1 MLKRTSLA
9 HASMA
14 AFILSKST
22 KGRNCIA
29 YQFNGL
35 SVSMSATLLIILVRS
50 SVVSSVTGIR
60 STSFPSTLFST
71 DPLTL
76 LSSADPLTLLSTDPL
91 ALFSTYLLTL
101 FSADSLAL
109 LSAAPLA
116 LLSTD
121 PLTLFSADPLALWSA
136 DPPALFSANPLA
148 LLSAEALSLFS
159 AGWSTGERD
168 WVVCAVGWAS
178 PAGWAEGGKW
188 LRRRRRAGLKVG
200 RAPLV

>member
-14 AFILSKST
+14 AFTLSKST

-35 SVSMSATLLIILVRS
+35 SVSMSATLLIIFVRS
-50 SVVSSVTGIR
+50 SVVSSVSGIR

-71 DPLTL
+71 DPI
-76 LSSADPLTLLSTDPL
+76 
-91 ALFSTYLLTL
+91 
-101 FSADSLAL
+101 
-109 LSAAPLA
+109 
-116 LLSTD
+116 
-121 PLTLFSADPLALWSA
+121 TLFSADPLALFSTDPLTLLSA
-136 DPPALFSANPLA
+136 DSPALFSANPLA

-159 AGWSTGERD
+159 VGWSTGERD
-168 WVVCAVGWAS
+168 WVVCAVGCVS
-178 PAGWAEGGKW
+178 SAGWAEGGRW
-188 LRRRRRAGLKVG
+188 VERRRRAGLKVG